1 MNESTPEILARD
13 AQRMG
18 AVVDHDLPAIDD
30 ADADAEQ
37 EQALMDALELGVED
51 VGLGA

>member
-1 MNESTPEILARD
+1 MNEAFEIEILARD

-18 AVVDHDLPAIDD
+18 AIVDHDLPAGP
-30 ADADAEQ
+30 DAEQ

-51 VGLGA
+51 IGLGV

>member
-13 AQRMG
+13 AQRVG

-30 ADADAEQ
+30 ADAEQ
-37 EQALMDALELGVED
+37 ERALMDALELGVED

>member
-1 MNESTPEILARD
+1 MNESSTEILARD
-13 AQRMG
+13 AQRVG

-30 ADADAEQ
+30 ADA

-51 VGLGA
+51 IGLGV